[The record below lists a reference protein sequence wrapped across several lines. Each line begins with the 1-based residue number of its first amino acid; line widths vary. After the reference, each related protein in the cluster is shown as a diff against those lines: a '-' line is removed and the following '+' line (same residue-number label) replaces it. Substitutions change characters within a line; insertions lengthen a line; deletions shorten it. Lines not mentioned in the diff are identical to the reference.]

1 MNMEAKA
8 AETVGDYDVKG
19 RDLRSY
25 YAGFTRRALPE
36 GAIWRLSLASS
47 VLPQGHPGY
56 KVWMT
61 SVSGTERF
69 VRELQD
75 WAIGLGATIAAMK
88 PKLRQRARVYVS
100 SYEPEWGRQAALDG
114 LCQALGLSLW
124 AGEEM
129 SILARSEQFEC
140 DRDAYKRIR
149 DFVAGAL
156 ILAAWQYEDA
166 LRWAHRVARDA

>member
-1 MNMEAKA
+1 MSLEQAIQVQA
-8 AETVGDYDVKG
+8 DYDIKG

-25 YAGFTRRALPE
+25 YAGFTRRALPD

-56 KVWMT
+56 MVWMT

-69 VRELQD
+69 TIELQD
-75 WAIGLGATIAAMK
+75 WAIGLGATVAAMK
-88 PKLRQRARVYVS
+88 PKLRKRARMYVS
-100 SYEPEWGRQAALDG
+100 SYEPEWGKQASLDG
-114 LCQALGLSLW
+114 LCIALCGAGCVPATSAQAEAFG
-124 AGEEM
+124 
-129 SILARSEQFEC
+129 C

-166 LRWAHRVARDA
+166 LRWAHRVARDS